1 MKEVSIL
8 DKKFREM
15 IPESTIGKRISE
27 MAEAI
32 NREFEGKEV
41 VFLGILN
48 GAFMFASDLF
58 RKIRLDARISFVK
71 LASYEGTRSS
81 GTVRELIGVNEDIS
95 SKHVIIIDDII
106 DAGHTLESIVEELSR
121 RKVASVKVAA
131 LLFKPAAY
139 QKKIPIDYTGF
150 EIPNDFVV
158 GYGLD
163 YEGLGRNL
171 TSIYTLIKESVMVNF
186 LIFGP
191 PGSGKGTQSVRLAEK
206 FNLAHL
212 STGDML
218 RAEIA
223 AGTELGK
230 KMSSIMS
237 KGELV
242 PDEVVIEMIAARID
256 GTKGKDGFLFDGF
269 PRTVDQTVALEKML
283 NKRKMKI
290 DSMLVLDVDH
300 DELVKRLIGRA
311 ELSGRPDDKDPAV
324 IENRIDVYKEK
335 TEPIIEYCRKKGIYK
350 PINGMGSIEDIF
362 VRLSDYMKKFL

>member
-1 MKEVSIL
+1 
-8 DKKFREM
+8 
-15 IPESTIGKRISE
+15 
-27 MAEAI
+27 
-32 NREFEGKEV
+32 
-41 VFLGILN
+41 
-48 GAFMFASDLF
+48 
-58 RKIRLDARISFVK
+58 
-71 LASYEGTRSS
+71 
-81 GTVRELIGVNEDIS
+81 
-95 SKHVIIIDDII
+95 
-106 DAGHTLESIVEELSR
+106 
-121 RKVASVKVAA
+121 
-131 LLFKPAAY
+131 
-139 QKKIPIDYTGF
+139 
-150 EIPNDFVV
+150 
-158 GYGLD
+158 
-163 YEGLGRNL
+163 
-171 TSIYTLIKESVMVNF
+171 MVNF

-230 KMSSIMS
+230 RMSSIMS

>member
-1 MKEVSIL
+1 
-8 DKKFREM
+8 
-15 IPESTIGKRISE
+15 
-27 MAEAI
+27 
-32 NREFEGKEV
+32 
-41 VFLGILN
+41 
-48 GAFMFASDLF
+48 
-58 RKIRLDARISFVK
+58 
-71 LASYEGTRSS
+71 
-81 GTVRELIGVNEDIS
+81 
-95 SKHVIIIDDII
+95 
-106 DAGHTLESIVEELSR
+106 
-121 RKVASVKVAA
+121 
-131 LLFKPAAY
+131 
-139 QKKIPIDYTGF
+139 
-150 EIPNDFVV
+150 
-158 GYGLD
+158 
-163 YEGLGRNL
+163 
-171 TSIYTLIKESVMVNF
+171 MVNF

-230 KMSSIMS
+230 RMSSIMS

-324 IENRIDVYKEK
+324 IENRIDVYKAK

-362 VRLSDYMKKFL
+362 ARLSDYMKKFL